1 MVCKFNH
8 YTASISSVKMGI
20 MVLLSAWIDQ
30 CSPMNKHKKPLALA
44 ILAVEISFHS
54 VSIIR
59 IRSKIKTINCSL
71 IAMLHFSFLTP

>member
-30 CSPMNKHKKPLALA
+30 CSPMNKHKKTTCPGYSCCGNLFSL
-44 ILAVEISFHS
+44 SF
-54 VSIIR
+54 
-59 IRSKIKTINCSL
+59 NNQDQE
-71 IAMLHFSFLTP
+71 